1 MEIEQLPEL
10 LEGKETHSKKGLCFF
25 FFFISIILNI
35 QMNDPINL
43 RPLFPV
49 IPSLASPC
57 APAAGPAAQPSR
69 KQSAAMRALTP
80 RSLQP
85 LGGCHAPALLS
96 LPGHHIQSI
105 SAPNARGASP

>member
-10 LEGKETHSKKGLCFF
+10 LEGKETHSKKGLWV
-25 FFFISIILNI
+25 FFISIILNI

-43 RPLFPV
+43 RPLCPV
-49 IPSLASPC
+49 SPSLASPC
-57 APAAGPAAQPSR
+57 APAAGPAAQPCT
-69 KQSAAMRALTP
+69 KQSAAMRTLAP

-96 LPGHHIQSI
+96 LPGHRVQSI
-105 SAPNARGASP
+105 SAPDARGASP